1 MRGGGGDARPRGT
14 GARMG
19 RGGKGRR
26 GGAVSELFL
35 VGNGAGFSGDRVD
48 AALPVV
54 RTLIARG
61 APAALFFEVL
71 GERTVALA
79 QLARAADP
87 EAGFEPMLD
96 RLLAPVLGLCLDHG
110 IAIIGNFGGANPP
123 GAARRI
129 RALAGELGLRAP
141 RIGVVEGDDV
151 RGLDLG
157 SYEAFEADRGVDVRG
172 GRVLAANAY
181 LDAQPIVEALAAG
194 AEVVVTGRTG
204 DPSLALAPLIHHF
217 GWAADDWD
225 RLAAGAVA
233 GHLLECG
240 AQLAGGV
247 FFEPGYK
254 EVPDPAN
261 IGFPIAEVGRD
272 GALLVTKADGT
283 GGRVSVA
290 SVTEQLLYE
299 VHDPAAYV
307 TPDVTVDMTGIAL
320 AEEGPDRVRV
330 TGVRGAP
337 RPERL
342 KVTVSHDGGWLGEG
356 EVSVA
361 GPNCRARALA
371 MAEALRERVRRRQL
385 AVRARVDVIGLGAV
399 HDNDAGEL
407 ARAFEGPEPAELR
420 VRIAAAGA
428 EREDAEQAAREA
440 LAMLCCGPAGTGG
453 ARWSTVRRVST
464 RSCLVPR
471 AAVPARGVILEGAA

>member
-1 MRGGGGDARPRGT
+1 MSA
-14 GARMG
+14 G
-19 RGGKGRR
+19 R
-26 GGAVSELFL
+26 FL
-35 VGNGAGFSGDRVD
+35 VGNAAGFSGDRVD

-61 APAALFFEVL
+61 LPSALFFEVL

-79 QLARAADP
+79 QLARRADP

-96 RLLAPVLGLCLDHG
+96 RLLGPVLGLCLEHG
-110 IAIIGNFGGANPP
+110 IPIIGNFGGANPE

-129 RALAGELGLRAP
+129 VALAAERGAP
-141 RIGVVEGDDV
+141 EPRVGVVAGDDV
-151 RGLDLG
+151 RALDLDRF
-157 SYEAFEADRGVDVRG
+157 EAFEADAAVDMHG
-172 GRVLAANAY
+172 GAVLAANAY
-181 LDAQPIVEALAAG
+181 LDAQPIVEALRDG
-194 AEVVVTGRTG
+194 AQVVATGRTG

-233 GHLLECG
+233 GHLMECG

-254 EVPDPAN
+254 DVPDPAD
-261 IGFPIAEVGRD
+261 IGFPIAEIDRD
-272 GALLVTKADGT
+272 GALVVTKADHT
-283 GGRVSVA
+283 GGRIDVA

-307 TPDVTVDMTGIAL
+307 TPDVTIDMTGIEL
-320 AEEGPDRVRV
+320 AQEGPDRVRV

-337 RPERL
+337 RPEKL
-342 KVTVSHDGGWLGEG
+342 KVTISHDGGWLGEG

-371 MAEALRERVRRRQL
+371 LADVLRQRVERRRL
-385 AVRARVDVIGLGAV
+385 AVRVRVDVIGLGAV

-407 ARAFEGPEPAELR
+407 ARAAEGPEPADLR
-420 VRIAAAGA
+420 VRIAAAGPD
-428 EREDAEQAAREA
+428 RDDAEQAAREA

-453 ARWSTVRRVST
+453 ARWGTTRRIST

-471 AAVPARGVILEGAA
+471 AEVPARGHVPEGAA

>member
-1 MRGGGGDARPRGT
+1 MSDTFR
-14 GARMG
+14 
-19 RGGKGRR
+19 
-26 GGAVSELFL
+26 

-54 RTLIARG
+54 RSLVASG
-61 APAALFFEVL
+61 GPAALFFEVL

-79 QLARAADP
+79 QLARQADP
-87 EAGFEPMLD
+87 RAGFEPMLD
-96 RLLAPVLGLCLDHG
+96 RLLTPVLGLCLDHG
-110 IAIIGNFGGANPP
+110 IPIIGNFGGANPQ

-129 RALAGELGLRAP
+129 AALAGELGLRAP

-151 RGLDLG
+151 RALDLDA
-157 SYEAFEADRGVDVRG
+157 YEIFEADAGVDMRG
-172 GRVLAANAY
+172 GAVIAANAY
-181 LDAQPIVEALAAG
+181 LDAQPLVEALKAG
-194 AEVVVTGRTG
+194 AEIVVTGRTG

-225 RLAAGAVA
+225 RLAVGAVA

-247 FFEPGYK
+247 FWEPGYK
-254 EVPDPAN
+254 DVPDPAN
-261 IGFPIAEVGRD
+261 IGFPIAEVTPD
-272 GALLVTKADGT
+272 GALTVTKADST
-283 GGRVSVA
+283 GGRVDVA

-307 TPDVTVDMTGIAL
+307 TPDVTVDMTGVTL
-320 AEEGPDRVRV
+320 QEDGPDRVCV
-330 TGVRGAP
+330 VGVRGTA

-342 KVTVSHDGGWLGEG
+342 KVTISHDGGWLGEG

-371 MAEALRERVRRRQL
+371 MADVLRERVARRQL
-385 AVRARVDVIGLGAV
+385 GVRVRVDVIGLGAV
-399 HDNDAGEL
+399 HDNDAGDLGRETIG
-407 ARAFEGPEPAELR
+407 AEPCELR
-420 VRIAAAGA
+420 VRIAAAGP
-428 EREDAEQAAREA
+428 EREDVDQAAREA

-453 ARWSTVRRVST
+453 ARWGVTRRVAT

-471 AAVPARGVILEGAA
+471 ADVPAHGALLEAAA